1 VAEMRTEEEQVEA
14 LKRWWNENGKS
25 LLAGIAIAI
34 LGVVGWN
41 YYQDQQRQTAET
53 ASAYFQRLL
62 GNASASPLGDA
73 ERAAITQDAN
83 MLKDQFSGGAYA
95 DYAALMLA
103 KLAVE
108 KNDLEQAESELRWL
122 LSNSPD
128 SPLVALTNIRLAQVL
143 QGQGKL
149 SEALALVQ
157 DSEDEWQSRRLE
169 VKGDILLAQ
178 GDNSAAREAYASA
191 KDVAAGQGANTA
203 LLDLKLDN
211 LAE

>member
-1 VAEMRTEEEQVEA
+1 MAEMRTEEEQVEA
-14 LKRWWNENGKS
+14 IKRWWNENGKS

-62 GNASASPLGDA
+62 GNASASPLGEA
-73 ERAAITQDAN
+73 ERAAITHDAN

-95 DYAALMLA
+95 EYAALMLA

-149 SEALALVQ
+149 SEALVLAQ
-157 DSEDEWQSRRLE
+157 DSDDEWQSRRLE

-178 GDNSAAREAYASA
+178 GNNSAARDAYASA

>member
-1 VAEMRTEEEQVEA
+1 
-14 LKRWWNENGKS
+14 
-25 LLAGIAIAI
+25 
-34 LGVVGWN
+34 LG
-41 YYQDQQRQTAET
+41 E
-53 ASAYFQRLL
+53 
-62 GNASASPLGDA
+62 A

-108 KNDLEQAESELRWL
+108 KNDFEQAESELRWL

-157 DSEDEWQSRRLE
+157 DSDDEWQSRRLE

-178 GDNSAAREAYASA
+178 GNNSAARDAYASA